1 MKLIPRYL
9 ISQLSVMTL
18 YALLALLALYSFF
31 DVMNE
36 IGDVGKGSYTS
47 AKMMQYVLLQLPC
60 AFMNCFRWPCSSAAC
75 WRSRNWPPAAN

>member
-9 ISQLSVMTL
+9 ITQLSVMTL

-47 AKMMQYVLLQLPC
+47 AKMMQYVLLLLPSR
-60 AFMNCFRWPCSSAAC
+60 MNCCRW
-75 WRSRNWPPAAN
+75 RY